1 MATLPIE
8 REDHCTHPCC
18 CNFLLGP
25 RRLTSAPHPES
36 IDGLTRLAG
45 MFSHTLKR
53 YMGCKQECEEHD
65 GAVILLAT
73 LWGEGK
79 QENGDVCWFVVMMI
93 EVCLERCFY
102 ASVLSEL

>member
-1 MATLPIE
+1 MPRQCIAFCEYRRPNATGRNVQPS
-8 REDHCTHPCC
+8 TWGV
-18 CNFLLGP
+18 N
-25 RRLTSAPHPES
+25 RR
-36 IDGLTRLAG
+36 
-45 MFSHTLKR
+45 
-53 YMGCKQECEEHD
+53 CKQECEEHD